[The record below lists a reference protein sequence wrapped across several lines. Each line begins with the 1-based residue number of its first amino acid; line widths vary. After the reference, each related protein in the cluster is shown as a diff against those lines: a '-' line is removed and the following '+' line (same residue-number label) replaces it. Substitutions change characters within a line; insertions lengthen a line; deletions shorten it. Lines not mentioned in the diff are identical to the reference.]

1 WEAMMRTKRLVL
13 QTESEPGPLIATVQR
28 ELRALEPTVSIENIK
43 TLEQIRSDSVASQT
57 FAMRLLVGF
66 SLIASVLTIVGIYGV
81 LSLSVGSRRREIA
94 IRVAMGAQR
103 QNIVSLVLREGL
115 RLVAVG
121 LALGL
126 GVAVALGRV
135 LNALLFEVQ
144 PADPVTLMAVAL
156 LFAAVA
162 MLACYIPARRAT
174 KIEPMVALRY
184 E

>member
-1 WEAMMRTKRLVL
+1 M
-13 QTESEPGPLIATVQR
+13 
-28 ELRALEPTVSIENIK
+28 
-43 TLEQIRSDSVASQT
+43 
-57 FAMRLLVGF
+57 
-66 SLIASVLTIVGIYGV
+66 
-81 LSLSVGSRRREIA
+81 
-94 IRVAMGAQR
+94 
-103 QNIVSLVLREGL
+103 
-115 RLVAVG
+115 VAVG

-144 PADPVTLMAVAL
+144 PADPVPLMAVAL